1 MDIGKYCNKWKVTKY
16 FNQIS
21 GQNKKN
27 LIMTIGVTLLI
38 QCNRMAAKNM
48 GSCESQS
55 EHLASYWINHLHE
68 LTAVGGVSDSEND
81 S

>member
-1 MDIGKYCNKWKVTKY
+1 
-16 FNQIS
+16 
-21 GQNKKN
+21 
-27 LIMTIGVTLLI
+27 MTIGVTLLI